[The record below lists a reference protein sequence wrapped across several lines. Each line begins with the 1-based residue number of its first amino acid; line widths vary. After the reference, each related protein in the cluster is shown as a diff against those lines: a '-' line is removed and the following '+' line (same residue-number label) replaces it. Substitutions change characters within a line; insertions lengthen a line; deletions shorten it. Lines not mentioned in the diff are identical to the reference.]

1 MNMQEK
7 IEVNPVTGLQELH
20 MPAKLVRISG
30 DKRTLATEKATG
42 YRLCD
47 VEVTYDDGTK
57 DTVNASVWEKS
68 IEKNLFAEGQDIALV
83 IQVEGEYEGFAK
95 VQLQPAKQV
104 DTAKL
109 SDRIAKAKA
118 AFTAKVAA
126 ASTPPA

>member
-1 MNMQEK
+1 MKMQEK

-20 MPAKLVRISG
+20 MPAKLTRISDDVRILNNA
-30 DKRTLATEKATG
+30 KETG

-47 VEVTYDDGTK
+47 VLVTYDDGTT
-57 DTVNASVWEKS
+57 DTVNASVWDKS
-68 IEKNLFAEGQDIALV
+68 IQKNLFKEGQDVALV
-83 IQVEGEYEGFAK
+83 IQIEGEYTGFAK

-118 AFTAKVAA
+118 AFDAKVAS
-126 ASTPPA
+126 ASTPTP

>member
-1 MNMQEK
+1 MKMQEK

-20 MPAKLVRISG
+20 MPAKLTRISA
-30 DKRTLATEKATG
+30 DIRNLKTEKATG

-68 IEKNLFAEGQDIALV
+68 IEKNLFKEGQDIALV

-109 SDRIAKAKA
+109 SERIAKAKA
-118 AFTAKVAA
+118 VFEAKAN